1 MSHRLLVIE
10 DVAAARDHLVQLAR
24 RALDVQPENIVTA
37 ATFSQARAAVLSAV
51 EANLP
56 FKMALIDIAL
66 PDGCGID
73 ALRDLR
79 TAFPET
85 ICIMTTVMAAD
96 STIVS
101 ALAGGAQG
109 YLLKGQRDDLIVR
122 QLRLMESGVPAISP
136 SIARRIIE
144 HFRTRPPM
152 SETDDK
158 LTPRER
164 CVLSVIAKGARV
176 ADAAREARHRRDDS
190 GEPRQIDLS
199 QARRL
204 VACRGDPCGHA
215 DGPRRLTTPGLGLA
229 RSLIAR
235 KVCARTRNFLCKGAW
250 PGLARMAWDRAN
262 VIPQI
267 GEAEKQWSA
276 VLPTRGH
283 SSPL

>member
-122 QLRLMESGVPAISP
+122 QLRLIESGVPAISP

-176 ADAAREARHRRDDS
+176 ADAARELGIAETTVASHVKSIYLKLGVSSRAEATLAATRM
-190 GEPRQIDLS
+190 G
-199 QARRL
+199 L
-204 VACRGDPCGHA
+204 VG
-215 DGPRRLTTPGLGLA
+215 
-229 RSLIAR
+229 
-235 KVCARTRNFLCKGAW
+235 
-250 PGLARMAWDRAN
+250 
-262 VIPQI
+262 
-267 GEAEKQWSA
+267 
-276 VLPTRGH
+276 
-283 SSPL
+283 